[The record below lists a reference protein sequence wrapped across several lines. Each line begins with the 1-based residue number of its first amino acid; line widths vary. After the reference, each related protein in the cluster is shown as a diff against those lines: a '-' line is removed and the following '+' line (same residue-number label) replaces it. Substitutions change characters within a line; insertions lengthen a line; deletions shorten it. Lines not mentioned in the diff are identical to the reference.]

1 MIWVPIVLMLFFL
14 GLAIGNSFAQMFM
27 IEGHIK
33 IAKDDFKGQ
42 ASMYF
47 RSFGPLIIDAIATVF
62 LTVVTV
68 KSQKKFIKDMQEKE
82 EAINSVARS
91 EIKVEQAFDQA
102 AIDRENAKVQ
112 QERVRMDNE
121 LLRELT
127 RKRNNDTLGGDS
139 GSKGRYGGGW

>member
-1 MIWVPIVLMLFFL
+1 
-14 GLAIGNSFAQMFM
+14 
-27 IEGHIK
+27 
-33 IAKDDFKGQ
+33 
-42 ASMYF
+42 MYF

-91 EIKVEQAFDQA
+91 EIKVEAAFDQA
-102 AIDRENAKVQ
+102 AIDRENARVE
-112 QERVRMDNE
+112 QERKRMDKE

-127 RKRNNDTLGGDS
+127 KRRNDDTLGGGDS
-139 GSKGRYGGGW
+139 GSKGKYGGGW